1 MYGFFYSNVTLASSL
16 SMQELL
22 TCADMFQLCLLH
34 LPQAIDFI
42 ASSKSDLLCR
52 SLNPN
57 FLLLFFNLR
66 PIARPHISFDPSY
79 FMCFAIK
86 EFLPLGFCGSLVK
99 RSWPTLADSQYSELS
114 FTLVV
119 MSQVVF
125 KTSFPSSFRYWPDQ
139 EVVYNPS
146 CKKREERLCPSVPP

>member
-1 MYGFFYSNVTLASSL
+1 MLPWLQAWACKSCWHAQICFSSACCIYL
-16 SMQELL
+16 KILISLR
-22 TCADMFQLCLLH
+22 
-34 LPQAIDFI
+34 PQKVI
-42 ASSKSDLLCR
+42 LLCR

-66 PIARPHISFDPSY
+66 PIARPHISFDPNY

-146 CKKREERLCPSVPP
+146 YKKREERLCPSVLS